1 MALTGYYGAK
11 HYNAWIILV
20 YLIIITLDWITRLS
34 LYIVAA
40 IIPDPNSTNADGQAW
55 WWIVIIFSTIVDIW
69 ISKIVYKFWRNLKKM
84 PILELNQLKEVGAV
98 QHLFCILVNQL
109 SLIFSVAT
117 VVGEFSLS
125 FGNVQPNCCKI

>member
-1 MALTGYYGAK
+1 MALTGYYGDK
-11 HYNAWIILV
+11 HYNAWITLV

-40 IIPDPNSTNADGQAW
+40 VVPDPNSTSTEGQAW

-98 QHLFCILVNQL
+98 QHYFVYW
-109 SLIFSVAT
+109 
-117 VVGEFSLS
+117 
-125 FGNVQPNCCKI
+125 